1 MTDHLPSLLP
11 TDWLASRLGAPGIVT
26 LDASFCLPQQNRN
39 AHMEFAANH
48 IPGAQFFDIDAVA
61 DLESPL
67 PHMLPEPEVFTTA
80 VGNMGI
86 NNETMVVV
94 YDNNSFMASARVW
107 WTFRVFGHNK
117 IAVLDGGLKAWEIE
131 HNPTVSTRTQSDKQ
145 QFVAK
150 YNAHLV
156 RNIDQMKN
164 LIATKENLIVDAR
177 SANRFSGTEPE
188 SRPGLKSGHIPGS
201 HNLPYNELLDTD
213 TGKLKNA
220 NQLAELYRE
229 KGINVDA
236 PLVATC
242 GSGVTASILALS
254 LHQLGNTI
262 VPVYDGSWSEW
273 GAASNVPIATG
284 H

>member
-1 MTDHLPSLLP
+1 MIDHLPSLLP
-11 TDWLASRLGAPGIVT
+11 TEWLASRLGTPGIVT

-39 AHMEFAANH
+39 PHTEFVANR

-61 DLESPL
+61 DLDSPL
-67 PHMLPEPEVFTTA
+67 PHMLPEPEVFAAA
-80 VGNMGI
+80 VGDMGI
-86 NNETMVVV
+86 NNDTMVVV

-107 WTFRVFGHNK
+107 WTFRVFGHSK

-131 HNPTVSTRTQSDKQ
+131 HNPTVSAHTQSNKQ
-145 QFVAK
+145 QFVAE
-150 YNAHLV
+150 YNDHLV

-164 LIATKENLIVDAR
+164 LIASKENLIVDAR
-177 SANRFSGTEPE
+177 SANRFAGTEPE
-188 SRPGLKSGHIPGS
+188 PRPGLKSGHIPGS
-201 HNLPYNELLDTD
+201 HNLPYTELLNAD

-220 NQLAELYRE
+220 NQLAELYRK
-229 KGINVDA
+229 KGISMDA

-254 LHQLGNTI
+254 LYQLGNTT

-273 GAASNVPIATG
+273 GATSGAPITTG